1 MCEAIIIRRLKMIHE
16 THEAKTHGRPLSC
29 DFVDRFCRNGKTL
42 NPLKAN
48 LPSHLP
54 WDWAFLEISVDM
66 NSVDR

>member
-1 MCEAIIIRRLKMIHE
+1 MVVHFRVISWIV
-16 THEAKTHGRPLSC
+16 
-29 DFVDRFCRNGKTL
+29 FVGTANTKPT
-42 NPLKAN
+42 KAN